1 MSGKRAR
8 LAGGLAAVVAA
19 GVLAVPLVGA
29 EANGGGG
36 GWGHGHDHGDDS
48 GKVLFFTSDG
58 LRQDAVEH
66 YGKALPGFRELLKRG
81 AHASDNGL
89 LTQAPPNTGAGW
101 FSLTTGAWPAVHG
114 STNNTFHINGASF
127 AGSTA
132 AFAASSILQAET
144 LAQAAERGGKKVA
157 QLEWAGGRSGPI
169 QGPTL
174 DFRNF
179 RSGRGVVTNYTEPPD
194 NLPFAASLGLQ
205 FDQAQPA
212 PATGW
217 TGAPTSYSPAKEMHL
232 RVIDSGIDKY
242 GVNAYIYDSRNDH
255 RTRYDRV
262 FFSRTKA
269 AADKVAD
276 LREGEWA
283 DVKVKIIGSDL
294 DGKTGAFLLKV
305 ERLDADL
312 SHVRLFHTSV
322 TRAIA
327 IWPNWPGQDGYTNF
341 EDFVADKFPSSQA
354 GDFAV
359 LESGIVSEDTYIEQG
374 EYWSKLYHP
383 LIRYVLDTYKPDLAL
398 VGYPGTDEVQHQFL
412 GLVTKKLPNGA
423 KNPAYDDIE
432 VNGTPDHRVA
442 QREQYIKEA
451 YEGSDATMRLAQQY
465 MNDRDLNTFVA
476 SDHGFAPQFAAIDA
490 SKVLVD
496 LGLLSKPQTSN
507 CRTAAGETIGKAK
520 ACWAGGTAQIYLN
533 LAGRDPATSTTN
545 PLQ

>member
-1 MSGKRAR
+1 MGVPLGRKAAPGIALLGATAA
-8 LAGGLAAVVAA
+8 LAVGLAAPWA
-19 GVLAVPLVGA
+19 GA
-29 EANGGGG
+29 EAHH
-36 GWGHGHDHGDDS
+36 GWGHHKPAAD
-48 GKVLFFTSDG
+48 KLLFFASDG
-58 LRQDAVEH
+58 MRQDAVER
-66 YGKALPGFRELLKRG
+66 YADEGVTPGFRDLLKHG
-81 AHASDNGL
+81 AFASGHGL

-101 FSLTTGAWPAVHG
+101 FTLTTGTWPTVHG
-114 STNNTFHINGASF
+114 STNNTFYIDGSPFDPARSGTSGFNT
-127 AGSTA
+127 STA
-132 AFAASSILQAET
+132 AFSNPSILQAET

-205 FDQAQPA
+205 FDQTP
-212 PATGW
+212 PVGATGW
-217 TGAPTSYSPAKEMHL
+217 TGAPTSYSPAMEMHL

-242 GVNAYIYDSRNDH
+242 GLNAYIYDSRNDNK
-255 RTRYDRV
+255 TRYDRV

-269 AADKVAD
+269 AADKVGD
-276 LREGEWA
+276 LREGAWA
-283 DVKVKIIGSDL
+283 DVKVKIIGGAL
-294 DGKTGAFLLKV
+294 EGKTAAFLLKV
-305 ERLDADL
+305 ERLDSDL

-341 EDFVADKFPSSQA
+341 EDFVADKFLSSQA

-383 LIRYVLDTYKPDLAL
+383 LIKYVLQKYRPDVAF
-398 VGYPGTDEVQHQFL
+398 VGFPGTDEVQHQFL

-423 KNPAYDDIE
+423 ANPSYDD
-432 VNGTPDHRVA
+432 VNLDGKKDNRVK
-442 QREQYIKEA
+442 QREQYVENA
-451 YEGSDATMRLAQQY
+451 YAESDATMRLAQKY
-465 MNDRDLNTFVA
+465 MDDRDLNTFVGA
-476 SDHGFAPQFAAIDA
+476 DHGFAPQFLAIDA

-496 LGLLSKPQTSN
+496 LGLLSRP
-507 CRTAAGETIGKAK
+507 
-520 ACWAGGTAQIYLN
+520 
-533 LAGRDPATSTTN
+533 
-545 PLQ
+545 